1 MRVIMILWLGGN
13 RMKKLMILGIISASV
28 LFILSCKGAPV
39 PTSSNI
45 TQGVEVGNLAPNFQL
60 NDMTGK
66 PVSLSDF
73 RGKVVYLNFWATWWP
88 ICQAERSSL
97 QSLYE
102 ERQNKDVVL
111 LTIDIIGTRPTE
123 TPENLADFMQ
133 KNGYTFPVLLDM
145 DRAVTRN
152 YSIKA
157 TPTNILIDKNGII
170 RQVVIGEFPKAA
182 LDDALNR
189 LLAN

>member
-1 MRVIMILWLGGN
+1 MILWLGVN
-13 RMKKLMILGIISASV
+13 RVKKLMILGILSASV
-28 LFILSCKGAPV
+28 LFILSCKGAPA

>member
-1 MRVIMILWLGGN
+1 M
-13 RMKKLMILGIISASV
+13 
-28 LFILSCKGAPV
+28 
-39 PTSSNI
+39 
-45 TQGVEVGNLAPNFQL
+45 
-60 NDMTGK
+60 
-66 PVSLSDF
+66 
-73 RGKVVYLNFWATWWP
+73 
-88 ICQAERSSL
+88 AERSSL

-152 YSIKA
+152 YSVKA

-170 RQVVIGEFPKAA
+170 QQVVVGEFPKAE
-182 LDDALNR
+182 LDGALNR